1 MNEEHVLE
9 KARSID
15 RARSRGET
23 LGPLAGLPF
32 VVKDQIDVAGYPT
45 TAGNIALKSY
55 VPAESAVVVERLLS
69 AGGIMFAK
77 TNLPDIVAG
86 GNLMAA
92 AASNNRF
99 FGNVR
104 NPYDFTC
111 IPGGSSG
118 GTAAAIAARMVPAG
132 IGEDTGGSV
141 RFPAAYCGIAGLR
154 PSTFTTENA
163 LSGTKKKGIQITD

>member
-1 MNEEHVLE
+1 M
-9 KARSID
+9 
-15 RARSRGET
+15 
-23 LGPLAGLPF
+23 
-32 VVKDQIDVAGYPT
+32 
-45 TAGNIALKSY
+45 
-55 VPAESAVVVERLLS
+55 VVERLLS

-163 LSGTKKKGIQITD
+163 LSGTKKKGIQITG